1 MAQTVR
7 SFLAIASSDDLRAEL
22 LAVVRQLAASGADV
36 RWERE
41 EKLHITL
48 KFLGDVEMTK
58 LETLSVALAAE
69 LSGVGAFDL
78 VYEGLGAFP
87 SAVRPRIVWAGVRE
101 HPTLITLQR
110 TVERV
115 SSALGVGEPEDRPFH
130 PHITI
135 GRVKSDRGLSRLTEV
150 LKSVTL
156 QPVSARC
163 SHVLLMRSEL
173 HPSGSRYNALKSLP
187 LTS

>member
-1 MAQTVR
+1 MTPKVR
-7 SFLAIASSDDLRAEL
+7 SFLALPSSDEL
-22 LAVVRQLAASGADV
+22 CQALAGVVRQLAAAGADV

-41 EKLHITL
+41 EKFHITL
-48 KFLGDVEMTK
+48 KFLGDVEMVR
-58 LETLSVALAAE
+58 LEALTAALTPE
-69 LSGVGAFDL
+69 LSGVGAIDL
-78 VYEGLGAFP
+78 VYEGIGAFP
-87 SAVRPRIVWAGVRE
+87 SFERPRIVWAGVRE
-101 HPTLITLQR
+101 HLTLGALQQ

-115 SSALGVGEPEDRPFH
+115 SNSLGIGEPENRPFH

-135 GRVKSDRGLSRLTEV
+135 GRVKSERGGARLTDA

-173 HPSGSRYNALKSLP
+173 HPSGSRYNALKSIP